1 VFERRNTLDL
11 KTQLHLKQTQQLVM
25 TPQLQQAIRLLQLSR
40 MELVEIVRQE
50 MLENP
55 LLDEYASPESESEI
69 SMDQPTDGTQEPAND
84 QSDREEEI
92 NVLSIPNDISE
103 WESYLDSGQN
113 LPYQG
118 SEDVEQPPF
127 ESMVT
132 APTTLKEHL
141 LWQLR
146 MSRLT
151 ETQFLAGEAII
162 GNLNDDG
169 YLLSPL
175 EEILAPYGE
184 EVSSVGPEVLM
195 VIQDLDPPG
204 VGARD
209 LVECLLIQIRQ
220 LNLSGTLVEE
230 IVRDHLDDIAKGDL
244 ERISREK
251 GVPFQDVVK
260 AVDLLKELEPKPGRP
275 FGYREAVYVTP
286 DVYLAKMGDEWV
298 IMLNDD
304 GLPKLR
310 INSYYRE
317 LLRHGST
324 MSAEDR
330 EFLHEKVRSASWLI
344 KSIDQRQRTI
354 YRVTKSILEKQGDFF
369 ERGIKYLK
377 PMVLRDVA
385 DDIGVHESTVSRI
398 TTQKYLHCP
407 QGLFELKFFFN
418 PGIQT
423 LSGEMLASESVRAK
437 IRDIVKAEDPAKPM
451 SDQAISEMLRL
462 EGIDI
467 ARRTVAKYRESM
479 NILPSSRRKKSF

>member
-1 VFERRNTLDL
+1 MDI
-11 KTQLHLKQTQQLVM
+11 KTQLQLKQTQQLVM

-50 MLENP
+50 MLDNP
-55 LLDEYASPESESEI
+55 FLDEYASAEGDTEVSIDKVPDESQ
-69 SMDQPTDGTQEPAND
+69 DTGTGS
-84 QSDREEEI
+84 SDREEEVD
-92 NVLSIPNDISE
+92 VLSIPSDISE

-118 SEDVEQPPF
+118 KEDSEHPSF

-132 APTTLKEHL
+132 APTTLGEHL

-146 MSRLT
+146 MSSLEGPERIAS
-151 ETQFLAGEAII
+151 EVII
-162 GNLNDDG
+162 GNLTDDG
-169 YLLSPL
+169 YVPCPL
-175 EEILAPYGE
+175 EEILSPYGE
-184 EVSSVGPEVLM
+184 EVMAAGPKALEI
-195 VIQDLDPPG
+195 IQDFDPPG

-209 LVECLLIQIRQ
+209 LVECLFIQIRQ
-220 LNLSGTLVEE
+220 LGISDPLLEE
-230 IVRDHLDDIAKGDL
+230 IVQGHLDEVARGDFEKIAKTRGMPVS
-244 ERISREK
+244 EVFRVI
-251 GVPFQDVVK
+251 
-260 AVDLLKELEPKPGRP
+260 DLLKELEPKPGRP
-275 FGYREAVYVTP
+275 FGGREAIYVSP
-286 DVYLAKMGDEWV
+286 DVYLMKMGEDW
-298 IMLNDD
+298 IILLNDD

-317 LLRHGST
+317 LLKKGST
-324 MSAEDR
+324 MSAEDK
-330 EFLHEKVRSASWLI
+330 EYLVEKVRSASWLI

-354 YRVTKSILEKQGDFF
+354 YKVSRSILDKQRDFF
-369 ERGIKYLK
+369 ERGVRYLK

-398 TTQKYLHCP
+398 TTQKYLHCS

-437 IRDIVKAEDPAKPM
+437 IRDIIKAEDVTRPM
-451 SDQAISEMLRL
+451 SDQAIAEMLRL

-467 ARRTVAKYRESM
+467 ARRTVAKYREAMS
-479 NILPSSRRKKSF
+479 ILPSSRRKKNH